1 MQVILS
7 MILLLLIS
15 IQYRCKLLRKINII
29 PSFYYSSIQHDV
41 SVDSP
46 TRKSL
51 TVCFNCFLTF
61 SLLYKKE
68 TQCRS
73 TMNDVMAAVDL
84 RSEVQTITTD
94 FVSSCI
100 FYNYSYFCTFPLQPI
115 NETTIDPAS
124 SGTNQIMD
132 EILTNVVEMEV
143 CLMIKMN
150 L

>member
-1 MQVILS
+1 
-7 MILLLLIS
+7 
-15 IQYRCKLLRKINII
+15 
-29 PSFYYSSIQHDV
+29 
-41 SVDSP
+41 
-46 TRKSL
+46 
-51 TVCFNCFLTF
+51 
-61 SLLYKKE
+61 
-68 TQCRS
+68 
-73 TMNDVMAAVDL
+73 MNDVMAAVDL